1 MDMNQ
6 LVSVQAIAVEHRVT
20 QRFPE
25 GEFDVLLLSADAAGL
40 RD

>member
-25 GEFDVLLLSADAAGL
+25 GEFDVLLLSADAAGF